1 MKKKLYIVLAR
12 CAMILA
18 GCQKENIVFPIE
30 IAQFEPQEG
39 KILIEI
45 IAPTE
50 TAIAKDKIYIQGPF
64 SSNKPLELSRA
75 EFLDYKYG
83 IYLDPSTFAVGKSL
97 ADGYQFS
104 SALSGKEVIE
114 KDTPIQHFETTEV
127 GGRIDLS
134 LVHWE
139 MFFNAH
145 NGYVLYVDNQST
157 WKELALYA
165 WSSDGPEIFGGWPGI
180 APTGTEEI
188 DGVEYTYF
196 DLMSENTG
204 KVYNFILN
212 DNKKEDKQRDVIS
225 DFAITRDLY
234 VELTDE
240 GCKEKVSGVGYRIYA
255 LNHTGWKDMYLDVWG
270 DGEFMGGWP
279 GSKPL
284 PTKVEIAG
292 HKYDVFEFPANAKGK
307 NMNLMFNSG
316 NDDKTTPESIKIN
329 LDSDKYIQVVV
340 DGGPKVIDPEGEIII
355 PDLPVG
361 PDEPEGDMTIY
372 ATKPAEWPNL
382 YIYSSGNTND
392 WPGSL
397 MEEVEESE
405 YYSFVLPAGA
415 SFTFVS
421 APIGNQSLEITGI
434 VDATRFILDNDG
446 TYEVVESNEE

>member
-1 MKKKLYIVLAR
+1 MKTKLYILTAL
-12 CAMILA
+12 CAMVLA

-30 IAQFEPQEG
+30 IPQFEPQEG
-39 KILIEI
+39 KILIEV
-45 IAPTE
+45 IAPSE
-50 TAIAKDKIYIQGPF
+50 TAIAKDKIYIQGAF

-75 EFLDYKYG
+75 EFMDYKYG
-83 IYLDPSTFAVGKSL
+83 IYLDPATFAVGKSL
-97 ADGYQFS
+97 ADGYWFS

-114 KDTPIQHFETTEV
+114 KDTPIEHFETAEV
-127 GGRIDLS
+127 GGRIDIS

-145 NGYVLYVDNQST
+145 NGYVLYVDNKST
-157 WKELALYA
+157 WKDLALYA
-165 WSSDGPEIFGGWPGI
+165 WSSDGPEIFGGWPGM

-212 DNKKEDKQRDVIS
+212 DNKKEEKQQDVIS

-255 LNHTGWKDMYLDVWG
+255 LNHTGWKNMYLYVWG
-270 DGEFMGGWP
+270 DGTFLGGWP

-284 PTKVEIAG
+284 PEKVEVAG

-316 NDDKTTPESIKIN
+316 NDEKTTPESTNIK
-329 LDSDKYIQVVV
+329 LDKDTYVQVVIE
-340 DGGPKVIDPEGEIII
+340 GGPKVIDPEGEIVV

-361 PDEPEGDMTIY
+361 PDEPKGDMTIH

-382 YIYSSGNTND
+382 YIYSSDNTND
-392 WPGSL
+392 WPGTL
-397 MEEVEESE
+397 MVQEEDSE

-415 SFTFVS
+415 AFTFAS
-421 APIGNQSLEITGI
+421 APIGNQSVEISEVVKDTW
-434 VDATRFILDNDG
+434 FILNNDG
-446 TYEVVESNEE
+446 TYQVEEHTEE